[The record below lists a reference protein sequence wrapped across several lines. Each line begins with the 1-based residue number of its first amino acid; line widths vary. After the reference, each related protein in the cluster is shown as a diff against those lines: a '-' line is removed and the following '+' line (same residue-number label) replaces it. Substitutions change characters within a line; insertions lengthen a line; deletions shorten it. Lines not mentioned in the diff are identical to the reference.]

1 MRILALIPARGG
13 SKRVPNKNI
22 KLLGSKP
29 LINWTID
36 VVRGIPEICEVLV
49 STDSKN
55 VFDVA
60 NLAGAFVP
68 WLRPESL
75 AQNDSKTKDVAIHA
89 LDWYESHVERVD
101 GLLILQPT
109 SPFRSSESIQA
120 AINLYKNSAFQNIIS
135 VSPASSHPMWA
146 LRKVDGRFLPFHEP
160 HGLNSRS
167 QDLPEAFVP
176 NGSIYLVSPEN
187 LRNQEDFYSS
197 YVQGLVIDSQRESL
211 DIDTEEEF
219 RLAEFYVLENQR
231 IMNET

>member
-1 MRILALIPARGG
+1 M
-13 SKRVPNKNI
+13 
-22 KLLGSKP
+22 
-29 LINWTID
+29 
-36 VVRGIPEICEVLV
+36 
-49 STDSKN
+49 
-55 VFDVA
+55 
-60 NLAGAFVP
+60 
-68 WLRPESL
+68 
-75 AQNDSKTKDVAIHA
+75 
-89 LDWYESHVERVD
+89 
-101 GLLILQPT
+101 
-109 SPFRSSESIQA
+109 QA
-120 AINLYKNSAFQNIIS
+120 AINLYKNSGFQNVIS

-231 IMNET
+231 IMNGT